1 MESNTQAIM
10 ESSTQTYALAALA
23 GLFCLLAVALLG
35 GLAFYSMRRAR
46 PAPPPRQAPAP
57 PSVGQSRLSGL
68 ASGPARPPGSAL
80 PGGADAGYD
89 EEEMPT
95 VVMHQREPAPQAPK
109 APAAPPQS
117 EGFASR
123 TRGATIIAFDDED
136 DDG

>member
-1 MESNTQAIM
+1 MESNP
-10 ESSTQTYALAALA
+10 QTFALAALA

-57 PSVGQSRLSGL
+57 PSVGQARLSGL
-68 ASGPARPPGSAL
+68 GTPQRPVGAAL

-95 VVMHQREPAPQAPK
+95 VVMHQRDAAPQAPK
-109 APAAPPQS
+109 APAQTAPPSQA
-117 EGFASR
+117 EVLASR

-136 DDG
+136 DDS